1 PGARPPRCGGRPLRA
16 PAPPPVRAAALRVLI
31 GQGGATTDRAL
42 RKAGGDRAAAVRQV
56 RQQLIFPVVH
66 DRTAPKPPPLPYP
79 PEDPAAR
86 KAAVAKMVEE
96 LPGLERQSAW
106 EEMVRRAETLAAW
119 SRAGHDEATDALIE
133 LTGTKLQQFWAPGVV
148 QKNPA
153 TRGRGP
159 PPRA

>member
-1 PGARPPRCGGRPLRA
+1 AA
-16 PAPPPVRAAALRVLI
+16 VRAAGV
-31 GQGGATTDRAL
+31 GVGMGGGGGGRDGAR
-42 RKAGGDRAAAVRQV
+42 RKGGGDRAAAVRQV

-106 EEMVRRAETLAAW
+106 EEMVRRGGTLAAGW
-119 SRAGHDEATDALIE
+119 GAGPDGGAPARTG
-133 LTGTKLQQFWAPGVV
+133 LTGAQPRRLSPPGHCRTKA
-148 QKNPA
+148 
-153 TRGRGP
+153 
-159 PPRA
+159 